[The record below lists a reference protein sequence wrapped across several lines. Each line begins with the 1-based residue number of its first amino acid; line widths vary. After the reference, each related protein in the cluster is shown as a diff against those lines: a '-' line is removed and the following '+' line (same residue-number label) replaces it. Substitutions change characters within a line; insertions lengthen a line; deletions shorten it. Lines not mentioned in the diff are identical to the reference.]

1 MTIMV
6 ILRMESG
13 MALLFYKVVNKKGE
27 LQLQILPIIMAAIAP
42 GLSLLTYFY
51 LKDRYETEPIHLVIR
66 MFLFGV
72 LLVYPTMVLQNSLIE
87 EFGKGTFFSA
97 FFLSGGIEEFMKWF
111 ILYHLIF
118 RHEAFDEP
126 YDGIVY
132 AVAVSLG
139 YATLE
144 NIIYA
149 FLNASS
155 FSALMIRAL
164 LPVSAHALFGVMMGY
179 YLGKAKFIPHKA
191 RRYLWMSLLLP
202 ILWHGLFDYILL
214 LFKTNWIWIMIPVM
228 SFLWIRTI
236 WRVDRANAHSPLRI
250 ATAEEKI
257 KVS

>member
-1 MTIMV
+1 MV
-6 ILRMESG
+6 LNE
-13 MALLFYKVVNKKGE
+13 KGE
-27 LQLQILPIIMAAIAP
+27 LHLQILPIIMAAIAP

-72 LLVYPTMVLQNSLIE
+72 LLVYPTMVLQNALIE
-87 EFGKGTFFSA
+87 EFGKGTFISA
-97 FFLSGGIEEFMKWF
+97 FFLSGGIEEFLKWF

-155 FSALMIRAL
+155 FSALMMRAL

-191 RRYLWMSLLLP
+191 QRYLWISLLLP

-214 LFKTNWIWIMIPVM
+214 LFKTNWVWIMIPVM
-228 SFLWIRTI
+228 TFLWIRTI

-250 ATAEEKI
+250 ATADEKI